1 MKLFWGDQVLSIKR
15 WTAFVLVLA
24 ILSGILSFAA
34 AASDQDMTPA
44 NDKGVSRT
52 QFNVREE
59 RNLESAKLRNVEWG
73 KQLKIIGYF
82 DDGWCK
88 VIYNDSGD
96 TGYVKESWLYITRK
110 EEAPA
115 PASEEK
121 AKENEEAEPEEE
133 AEPAGE
139 PEDVKAPDPEEE
151 NSSPA
156 EAETAEEPEEDLG
169 FPDET
174 ETDPSVDEKADAE
187 PVADEKAETP
197 RETENPGLVSVAAE
211 DRAIANTPCNVREKH
226 DLESRKIHALAK
238 GTVVTIVE
246 YYNDGW
252 CKVDYGK
259 GNMGYG
265 RISWFNIPDKNP
277 EDIPQDV
284 TPSVEADPGT
294 PVWDTEG
301 RGSETPKFT
310 EEELE
315 ETEESDAEGTDIRDA
330 PLEPEGI
337 AVGESDNDEMRYIAM
352 TLGKVAIWS
361 EPTNE
366 SRRLGEIKKGK
377 KLRVLAF
384 GDEWC
389 KIRTWD
395 GQVTGYVK
403 SKYVFHYHS
412 MDPYKYELPWFAGYR
427 PTGYIVVTKPI
438 HVTDKRNLYKGH
450 MLQKGDIVCVQKR
463 TDGDYNVLVRRC
475 WTTVPA
481 EYGEYHEFVNWADAK
496 KGDIIGGNTLF
507 YGLTQGHGTW
517 KNRVYNINKA
527 MGLMDGVIVGSG
539 KKYDYLKNLGP
550 VTAKNGWKKGGVIHF
565 GNTTGGVGIGGGICH
580 TSSLTYFSVISIP
593 VFIYEREPHT
603 DDGTHYMPVEFDATV
618 GAWSD
623 FIYYNILPYDIKQH
637 AFVDPRSGA
646 ITVYYECLETKTKE
660 EIENFDWKTL
670 PIPLAKDDK

>member
-1 MKLFWGDQVLSIKR
+1 MLSIKR
-15 WTAFVLVLA
+15 WTAFVLMLA

-34 AASDQDMTPA
+34 ADVDQGMTPA

-59 RNLESAKLRNVEWG
+59 PDLDAAKVRNIGWG
-73 KQLKIIGYF
+73 VQLKIIGYF

-96 TGYVKESWLYITRK
+96 TGYVKDSWLYITRK
-110 EEAPA
+110 EEASA
-115 PASEEK
+115 PASKEDVKEE
-121 AKENEEAEPEEE
+121 EEAEPEEE
-133 AEPAGE
+133 EAEPAGKPGDKETTDEEEDVRSSAEAEVSEEPGE
-139 PEDVKAPDPEEE
+139 PED
-151 NSSPA
+151 
-156 EAETAEEPEEDLG
+156 EDSG
-169 FPDET
+169 FPEET
-174 ETDPSVDEKADAE
+174 ETDPSVEEKADTEPTADKKTDTTADAE
-187 PVADEKAETP
+187 D
-197 RETENPGLVSVAAE
+197 PGLIAVAAE

-238 GTVVTIVE
+238 GTAVTIVE

-259 GNMGYG
+259 GNLGYG
-265 RISWFNIPDKNP
+265 RISWFNIPGKDP

-284 TPSVEADPGT
+284 TPSVEADPGN

-301 RGSETPKFT
+301 RGAETPKFT

-315 ETEESDAEGTDIRDA
+315 ETEETDAEGLDIRDA

-366 SRRLGEIKKGK
+366 SRRLGEVKKGK
-377 KLRVLAF
+377 KVRVLAF

-389 KIRTWD
+389 KVRTWD
-395 GQVTGYVK
+395 GQVTGYAK
-403 SKYVFHYHS
+403 SKYIFHYHS
-412 MDPYKYELPWFAGYR
+412 MDPYKYELPWYKGFKA
-427 PTGYIVVTKPI
+427 TGYIVVKKPI
-438 HVTDKRNLYKGH
+438 HVTDLRNLYKGQ

-463 TDGDYNVLVRRC
+463 DDGDYNVLVRRC

-481 EYGEYHEFVNWADAK
+481 EYGEYHEFVNWAEAK

-517 KNRVYNINKA
+517 KNRAYNINKA
-527 MGLMDGVIVGSG
+527 MGLMDGVIIGSG

-550 VTAKNGWKKGGVIHF
+550 VTAKNGWKKGGVIHV
-565 GNTTGGVGIGGGICH
+565 GSTGVGIGGGICH
-580 TSSLTYFSVISIP
+580 TSSLTYFSIISVP

-618 GAWSD
+618 GAWSN
-623 FIYYNILPYDIKQH
+623 FIWYNILPYDIKQH
-637 AFVDPRSGA
+637 AFIDSRSGT

>member
-1 MKLFWGDQVLSIKR
+1 VLSIKR
-15 WTAFVLVLA
+15 WTAFVLMLA

-34 AASDQDMTPA
+34 ADVDQGMTPA

-59 RNLESAKLRNVEWG
+59 PDLDAAKVRNIGWG
-73 KQLKIIGYF
+73 VQLKIIGYF

-96 TGYVKESWLYITRK
+96 TGYVKDSWLYITRK
-110 EEAPA
+110 EEASA
-115 PASEEK
+115 PASKEDVKEE
-121 AKENEEAEPEEE
+121 EEAEPEEE
-133 AEPAGE
+133 EAEPAGKPGDKETTDEEEDVRSSAEAEVSEEPGE
-139 PEDVKAPDPEEE
+139 PED
-151 NSSPA
+151 
-156 EAETAEEPEEDLG
+156 EDSG
-169 FPDET
+169 FPEET
-174 ETDPSVDEKADAE
+174 ETDPSVEEKADTEPTADKKTDTTADAE
-187 PVADEKAETP
+187 D
-197 RETENPGLVSVAAE
+197 PGLIAVAAE

-238 GTVVTIVE
+238 GTAVTIVE

-259 GNMGYG
+259 GNLGYG
-265 RISWFNIPDKNP
+265 RISWFNIPGKDP

-284 TPSVEADPGT
+284 TPSVEADPGN

-301 RGSETPKFT
+301 RGAETPKFT

-315 ETEESDAEGTDIRDA
+315 ETEETDAEGLDIRDA

-366 SRRLGEIKKGK
+366 SRRLGEVKKGK
-377 KLRVLAF
+377 KVRVLAF

-389 KIRTWD
+389 KVRTWD
-395 GQVTGYVK
+395 GQVTGYAK
-403 SKYVFHYHS
+403 SKYIFHYHS
-412 MDPYKYELPWFAGYR
+412 MDPYKYELPWYKGFKA
-427 PTGYIVVTKPI
+427 TGYIVVKKPI
-438 HVTDKRNLYKGH
+438 HVTDLRNLYKGQ

-463 TDGDYNVLVRRC
+463 DDGDYNVLVRRC

-481 EYGEYHEFVNWADAK
+481 EYGEYHEFVNWAEAK

-517 KNRVYNINKA
+517 KNRAYNINKA
-527 MGLMDGVIVGSG
+527 MGLMDGVIIGSG

-550 VTAKNGWKKGGVIHF
+550 VTAKNGWKKGGVIHV
-565 GNTTGGVGIGGGICH
+565 GSTGVGIGGGICH
-580 TSSLTYFSVISIP
+580 TSSLTYFSIISVP

-618 GAWSD
+618 GAWSN
-623 FIYYNILPYDIKQH
+623 FIWYNILPYDIKQH
-637 AFVDPRSGA
+637 AFIDSRSGT

>member
-1 MKLFWGDQVLSIKR
+1 MNLKKWISFM
-15 WTAFVLVLA
+15 LVLA
-24 ILSGILSFAA
+24 ILTGLLSFSVADN
-34 AASDQDMTPA
+34 DQGMIPA
-44 NDKGVSRT
+44 NDKAVSRT

-59 RNLESAKLRNVEWG
+59 RDLDSAKLRNVSWG
-73 KQLKIIGYF
+73 KKLTVIGYF

-88 VIYNDSGD
+88 VIYNDAGN
-96 TGYVKESWLYITRK
+96 TGYVKDSWLYITRSEETASAASGQDSE
-110 EEAPA
+110 EEAGADP
-115 PASEEK
+115 
-121 AKENEEAEPEEE
+121 EEAEAGDQEDGAAGESVGE
-133 AEPAGE
+133 DIPAGE
-139 PEDVKAPDPEEE
+139 D
-151 NSSPA
+151 
-156 EAETAEEPEEDLG
+156 EASVGQQADEEPEDEDAG
-169 FPDET
+169 FPEET
-174 ETDPSVDEKADAE
+174 ETDPSVDEKAETVSSPEENSETSSSEENTDL
-187 PVADEKAETP
+187 VA
-197 RETENPGLVSVAAE
+197 VAAE

-226 DLESRKIHALAK
+226 DLESKKIHALAK
-238 GTVVTIVE
+238 GTAVTIVE

-252 CKVDYGK
+252 CKIDYGK
-259 GNMGYG
+259 EHYGFG
-265 RISWFNIPDKNP
+265 RISWF
-277 EDIPQDV
+277 DIPGKDPEEIPKDV
-284 TPSVEADPGT
+284 TPSVDADPGT

-301 RGSETPKFT
+301 RGADTPKFT

-315 ETEESDAEGTDIRDA
+315 VTEESDAEGMDIRDA
-330 PLEPEGI
+330 PLAPEGI

-361 EPTNE
+361 EPTNQ

-395 GQVTGYVK
+395 GQVTGYCK
-403 SKYVFHYHS
+403 SRFIFHYHS
-412 MDPYKYELPWFAGYR
+412 MDPYKYELPWFNGYR

-438 HVTDKRNLYKGH
+438 HVTDTRNLYKGH
-450 MLQKGDIVCVQKR
+450 MLQKGDIVCVRKR
-463 TDGDYNVLVRRC
+463 DDGDYNVLVRRC

-481 EYGEYHEFVNWADAK
+481 EYGEYHEFVNWAEAK

-527 MGLMDGVIVGSG
+527 MGLMDGVIIGSG

-550 VTAKNGWKKGGVIHF
+550 VTAKNGWKKGGVIHI
-565 GNTTGGVGIGGGICH
+565 GSKGVGIGGGICH

-623 FIYYNILPYDIKQH
+623 FIFYNILPYDIKQH

-646 ITVYYECLETKTKE
+646 ITVYYECLETKTSE
-660 EIENFDWKTL
+660 EIESFDWKKL
-670 PIPLAKDDK
+670 PLPLAKDDK